1 MLKTIF
7 ELCEPRQETLTGGT
21 IDDVQELDMLLDKR
35 IDPND
40 FFSKNY
46 VTNNMRLLFNKT
58 FARFSGRSDG
68 SGLIVLKQAMGG
80 GKTHNMIA
88 LGLLAQ
94 YPSIRK
100 QILGA
105 DFPYLYEGEI
115 EVVGFTG
122 RNSPE
127 LPWIEI
133 ARRLNRLNLFRQ
145 SVREGYEA
153 PSDKEWRELLSG
165 KPLLL
170 LLDELPP
177 YFEYAETVPKGDSN
191 KAVFVSTGLANLFN
205 AINSPDMS
213 RVVIV
218 LSDLEAQYE
227 KGSEYVINKTALSLK
242 NEAERTA
249 EIIKPI
255 DISSPEIYEILRKKL
270 FKRYPIN
277 PKSDP
282 DVNNIANYYFRFL
295 SNLEN
300 AGLVSDTVDKIKLRF
315 KECYPFHPG
324 IVELI
329 ANFRNNLKFQ
339 QTRGLLRLFRRYVR
353 YLYLNKDKLPP
364 KYFITVSDYDLSQE
378 NDNDMRDLIVS
389 INADLDNAINK
400 DVHSLSGVSVA
411 QLIDKKYNNNLASK
425 FAKAILFAS
434 LSTTDQETVGL
445 TEEEIYAYTLEPT
458 DDITKAKGVLEDYW
472 RQTSYSKENQR
483 GKKYFGYNEN
493 VIAQMIRKREQIT
506 DSIAE
511 DVLQRALIAYF
522 APRDKDCYQAVYQN
536 IVAFAKDLSS
546 LQLKRDEVTLVIS
559 KPVNNNGEL
568 NNTLVEW
575 WTALEHNKNRVLFLT
590 GSSRYYRELIESI
603 KDYLAWFEVMT
614 ALQENRINSTEPEYK
629 RAEREL
635 ANSALRV
642 LERIKST
649 FQKLYYPNNDISKD
663 YLHQLDIDYSTIR
676 PETVRVNI
684 RQSRFGA
691 ASVDSKV
698 ERLLGNNRDGEEV
711 IRQSLRSEG
720 KYIEIDINNPR
731 EMAEF
736 DEDVQLSL
744 LDSAVSQRTSI
755 TWEEVKQRAADRPK
769 WVWYVPDLLDNYKE
783 WKIRN
788 EQWLED
794 GDEIILK
801 PQRKAT
807 VTVDGNIEYDFEND
821 EIVLKLRVKNADTVY
836 CTPGTTIDLT
846 TAQNVENWEEF
857 KLKPGRNSKF
867 TFLAVDSSGTNI
879 DSDPFIFTCP
889 IRLIKLEEF
898 TDEQGL
904 KHIKVKSLPEADIY
918 YTTDGTSPINSDTR
932 ILLQGNEIVVDPSQA
947 QCIQIVARNNDG
959 YSNIIKIDYKA
970 GAVIDPVKPVK
981 YQPRSNNFVRFND
994 RNIYYN
1000 EIQKLKSCNA
1010 RPLKVYLD
1018 IEDSQNSKREMTII
1032 LSEEDGIDIDLLKN
1046 LVDKLSAEVINDT
1059 QANVRGRFEK
1069 VYFETGKDFIEWLRL
1084 QNKKVEEC
1092 NGEFEQP

>member
-46 VTNNMRLLFNKT
+46 VTNNMRLLFNKA

-100 QILGA
+100 QILGP
-105 DFPYLYEGEI
+105 DFPYLCEGEI

-122 RNSPE
+122 RNTPE

-153 PSDKEWRELLSG
+153 PSDREWRELLSG

-177 YFEYAETVPKGDSN
+177 YFEYAETVPKGDST

-300 AGLVSDTVDKIKLRF
+300 SGLVSDTVDKIKLRF

-411 QLIDKKYNNNLASK
+411 QLIDKKYNTNLASK

-434 LSTTDQETVGL
+434 LSTTDHETVGL

-493 VIAQMIRKREQIT
+493 VIAQMIRQREQIT

-614 ALQENRINSTEPEYK
+614 ALQENRVNSTDPEYK

-676 PETVRVNI
+676 PETVRLNI

-691 ASVDSKV
+691 ASADSKV

-720 KYIEIDINNPR
+720 KYIEIDINNPK

-744 LDSAVSQRTSI
+744 LDSAVSRRTSI

-769 WVWYVPDLLDNYKE
+769 WVWHVPDLLDNYKE
-783 WKIRN
+783 WKTRN

-807 VTVDGNIEYDFEND
+807 ITVDSNIEYDFEND

-857 KLKPGRNSKF
+857 RLKPGRDNKF
-867 TFLAVDSSGTNI
+867 TFLAVDSSGTYI

-889 IRLIKLEEF
+889 IRLSKLEEF

-947 QCIQIVARNNDG
+947 QCIQIVAQINDG
-959 YSNIIKIDYKA
+959 YSNIIKIDYKE

-1046 LVDKLSAEVINDT
+1046 LVDKLSAEVIKDT

-1069 VYFETGKDFIEWLRL
+1069 VYFETGKDFLEWLRL